1 MGQAIARRKDSHCI
15 ERHRLSRW
23 QFANG
28 VPRPRHLVPHT
39 NFANTTSLSLTE
51 EAQKNTRVPIGES
64 AGARGDASGVILF
77 GTKPRTTLQAARLM
91 VRHGGKSDLQTG
103 NRHRQFL
110 FLSFANE

>member
-23 QFANG
+23 QFVTG
-28 VPRPRHLVPHT
+28 IPRPRHSVPRT
-39 NFANTTSLSLTE
+39 NYANTIRHSLRE
-51 EAQKNTRVPIGES
+51 EAQKNTRVPIGEA
-64 AGARGDASGVILF
+64 AGARGGVSGVVLF
-77 GTKPRTTLQAARLM
+77 GTKPRTTLQGARLM
-91 VRHGGKSDLQTG
+91 IRHGGKSDLQTG